1 MRDWADFV
9 FVVGISSSNICVP
22 TEKGSPVLTPA
33 LARVREEDEAVKDI
47 ILEALDVI
55 RSDDFDRYFDLFTED
70 AVWMMP
76 SSFKD
81 VHQDEARSFYRFT
94 RKFKFDQETAVDEV
108 VVSDDWAYVRVSFEG
123 YLRSKVDDG
132 SPPLRSVSRHIWI
145 LKKQVD
151 GSWKI
156 ARDIWNTPKAKV

>member
-1 MRDWADFV
+1 MWLKAVRNTLWIAGRRVRFQPPCKELS
-9 FVVGISSSNICVP
+9 VVA
-22 TEKGSPVLTPA
+22 PA
-33 LARVREEDEAVKDI
+33 LARVRKEDEAVRSL

-108 VVSDDWAYVRVSFEG
+108 VVSGDAAFVRVSFDG
-123 YLRSKVDDG
+123 YLRPKVDDG

-145 LKKQVD
+145 LRRQTD
-151 GSWKI
+151 GNWKI
-156 ARDIWNTPKAKV
+156 ARDIWNTPKVAG

>member
-1 MRDWADFV
+1 MA
-9 FVVGISSSNICVP
+9 
-22 TEKGSPVLTPA
+22 PA
-33 LARVREEDEAVKDI
+33 LARVRKEDGAVKDL

-55 RSDDFDRYFDLFTED
+55 RSDDFDRYFDLFAED

-81 VHQDEARSFYRFT
+81 VDQDEARSFYRFT

-132 SPPLRSVSRHIWI
+132 SLPLRSVSRHIWI
-145 LKKQVD
+145 LKKQDD

-156 ARDIWNTPKAKV
+156 ARDIWNTPKASV

>member
-1 MRDWADFV
+1 MA
-9 FVVGISSSNICVP
+9 
-22 TEKGSPVLTPA
+22 PA

-81 VHQDEARSFYRFT
+81 VDQDEARSFYRLT

-123 YLRSKVDDG
+123 YLLSKVDDG
-132 SPPLRSVSRHIWI
+132 SLPLRSVSRHIWI

-156 ARDIWNTPKAKV
+156 ARDIWNTPKASV

>member
-1 MRDWADFV
+1 MA
-9 FVVGISSSNICVP
+9 
-22 TEKGSPVLTPA
+22 PA
-33 LARVREEDEAVKDI
+33 LARVRAEDEAVKNL

-55 RSDDFDRYFDLFTED
+55 RSDDFDRYFDLFTDD

-94 RKFKFDQETAVDEV
+94 SKFRFDQETTVDEV
-108 VVSDDWAYVRVSFEG
+108 VVSDDWAYVRVSFNG
-123 YLRSKVDDG
+123 YLRPKMEDG

-145 LKKQVD
+145 LRRQAD

-156 ARDIWNTPKAKV
+156 ARDIWNTPKATN

>member
-1 MRDWADFV
+1 MA
-9 FVVGISSSNICVP
+9 
-22 TEKGSPVLTPA
+22 PA
-33 LARVREEDEAVKDI
+33 LARVREEDEAVKDL

-81 VHQDEARSFYRFT
+81 VDQDEARSFYRFT

-132 SPPLRSVSRHIWI
+132 SLPLRSVSRHIWI

-156 ARDIWNTPKAKV
+156 ARDIWNTPKASV

>member
-1 MRDWADFV
+1 MA
-9 FVVGISSSNICVP
+9 P
-22 TEKGSPVLTPA
+22 T
-33 LARVREEDEAVKDI
+33 LARVREEDEGVSSLI
-47 ILEALDVI
+47 VEALNVI
-55 RSDDFDRYFDLFTED
+55 RSDDFERYFDLFTDD

-108 VVSDDWAYVRVSFEG
+108 IVSGDWAYVRVSFDG
-123 YLRSKVDDG
+123 YLRPKVDDG

-145 LKKQVD
+145 LQRQDD
-151 GSWKI
+151 GTWKI
-156 ARDIWNTPKAKV
+156 ARDIWNTPKAAS

>member
-1 MRDWADFV
+1 MA
-9 FVVGISSSNICVP
+9 
-22 TEKGSPVLTPA
+22 PVLA
-33 LARVREEDEAVKDI
+33 KVREEDEAVRRL

-55 RSDDFDRYFDLFTED
+55 RSDDFDRYFDLFTDD

-108 VVSDDWAYVRVSFEG
+108 VISGDWAYVRVRFDG
-123 YLRSKVDDG
+123 YLRPKVDDG

-145 LKKQVD
+145 LQRQAD
-151 GSWKI
+151 DNWKI
-156 ARDIWNTPKAKV
+156 ARDIWNTPRATS

>member
-1 MRDWADFV
+1 MAP
-9 FVVGISSSNICVP
+9 S
-22 TEKGSPVLTPA
+22 LA
-33 LARVREEDEAVKDI
+33 LVREEDEAVKDL

-55 RSDDFDRYFDLFTED
+55 RSDDFDRYFDLFTEE

-94 RKFKFDQETAVDEV
+94 QKFKFDQKTFVDEV
-108 VVSDDWAYVRVSFEG
+108 IVSGDVAYVRVSFDG
-123 YLRSKVDDG
+123 FLRPKVDDG

-145 LKKQVD
+145 LERQLN
-151 GSWKI
+151 GAWKI
-156 ARDIWNTPKAKV
+156 SRDIWNTPKPTG